1 MILDENLSKKLAM
14 KSGQR
19 IIVRRCPDE
28 WHDAFRGLGAAFDRG
43 TIAEVTVSFV
53 RAQNEVDN
61 ACKEAVALTSP
72 DGVLWIAYPA
82 SSGELTWDTFA
93 HAGWHPV
100 SEISLDETWS
110 ARRFS
115 PIRNT

>member
-1 MILDENLSKKLAM
+1 MDENLSKKLAM

-43 TIAEVTVSFV
+43 TIAEVTISFV

-61 ACKEAVALTSP
+61 VCKEAVALTSP
-72 DGVLWIAYPA
+72 NGVLWIAYPT
-82 SSGELTWDTFA
+82 SGGELTWDTFS

-100 SEISLDETWS
+100 STISLDETWS

-115 PIRNT
+115 PVKSA